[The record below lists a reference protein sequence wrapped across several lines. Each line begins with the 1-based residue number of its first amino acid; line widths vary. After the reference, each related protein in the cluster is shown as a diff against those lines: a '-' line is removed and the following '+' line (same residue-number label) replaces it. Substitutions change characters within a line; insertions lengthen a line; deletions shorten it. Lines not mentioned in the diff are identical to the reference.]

1 MERHPNSKTTDG
13 FVARNTIHVVH
24 KSISSFDGK
33 NSSLHPA
40 TRSTFHPVA
49 DPPELTKN
57 IRAENLTIAR
67 IVECIT
73 IALTDVRNE
82 SLGRPCLF
90 PNPTDGTQ
98 TKKDNDHVYKVQ
110 NITFNPM
117 GCKWFATVTYSCA
130 SVSTIAAG
138 EEPIKHNICE
148 GKIPICVE
156 CTTVFLPSSSTKDDR
171 DSRMH
176 YSIDVTMLLKKDLNI
191 IEKPVRNALLE
202 VIMRLTNDISKQI
215 TKESLPLFP
224 EGNQGI
230 AFRKIYQLNKKLKSG
245 SFATVCAGTHR
256 KTGKRC
262 AVKCVYRK
270 KLTPNDDSTILSEV
284 QIMSSIRHPSIC
296 PIWDFFMEDEC
307 YFIVMPL
314 MEGGDVFD
322 KIANMKKYDE
332 NIARNL
338 VSDMIKAIAHLHEN
352 NIAHCDLKSRNLLLS
367 SNNDDSSVILAD
379 FGFAARVYSPKSLTK
394 QCGTPYF
401 VAPEILLQ
409 NGYDTQSDMWS
420 VGIIIYSLLSG
431 GLPFTGKTHLELFKA
446 IIKGGFD
453 FNATQWDEVS
463 ASAKDLISK
472 LLVKDPSSRLSAHDA
487 LCHSWIRA
495 DEHLLQRNSL
505 LNTSFRLKTFNAR
518 LTLKSA
524 ILATH
529 SMIIWRNLTR
539 DGKSKAA
546 GISDINRESHNNPH
560 NVEVDEDKLLGIE
573 ESAKESLK
581 ES

>member
-1 MERHPNSKTTDG
+1 
-13 FVARNTIHVVH
+13 
-24 KSISSFDGK
+24 
-33 NSSLHPA
+33 
-40 TRSTFHPVA
+40 
-49 DPPELTKN
+49 
-57 IRAENLTIAR
+57 
-67 IVECIT
+67 
-73 IALTDVRNE
+73 
-82 SLGRPCLF
+82 
-90 PNPTDGTQ
+90 
-98 TKKDNDHVYKVQ
+98 
-110 NITFNPM
+110 
-117 GCKWFATVTYSCA
+117 
-130 SVSTIAAG
+130 
-138 EEPIKHNICE
+138 
-148 GKIPICVE
+148 
-156 CTTVFLPSSSTKDDR
+156 
-171 DSRMH
+171 
-176 YSIDVTMLLKKDLNI
+176 
-191 IEKPVRNALLE
+191 
-202 VIMRLTNDISKQI
+202 
-215 TKESLPLFP
+215 
-224 EGNQGI
+224 
-230 AFRKIYQLNKKLKSG
+230 
-245 SFATVCAGTHR
+245 
-256 KTGKRC
+256 
-262 AVKCVYRK
+262 
-270 KLTPNDDSTILSEV
+270 
-284 QIMSSIRHPSIC
+284 
-296 PIWDFFMEDEC
+296 
-307 YFIVMPL
+307 MPL

-487 LCHSWIRA
+487 LRHSWIRA
-495 DEHLLQRNSL
+495 DEHILQRNSL

-546 GISDINRESHNNPH
+546 GISDIDRESHNNPH
-560 NVEVDEDKLLGIE
+560 NVEVDEEKLLGIE
-573 ESAKESLK
+573 ESAKESDK